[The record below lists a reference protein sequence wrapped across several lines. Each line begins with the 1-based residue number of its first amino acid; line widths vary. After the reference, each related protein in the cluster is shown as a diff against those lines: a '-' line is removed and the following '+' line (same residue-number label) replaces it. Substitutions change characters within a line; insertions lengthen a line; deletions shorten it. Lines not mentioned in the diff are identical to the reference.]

1 MRIEG
6 ENSKFG
12 QGFNHFMCIAA
23 YRCAARAKI
32 IQWGELYFEI
42 VFLCLRFFYVLT
54 DVSSIMMKSCEGTY
68 IDKNVS

>member
-12 QGFNHFMCIAA
+12 QGFNHFMCITA

-42 VFLCLRFFYVLT
+42 VFLCLRFFLCFNRCFFNN
-54 DVSSIMMKSCEGTY
+54 DEKL
-68 IDKNVS
+68 

>member
-12 QGFNHFMCIAA
+12 QEFNHFMCIAA

-32 IQWGELYFEI
+32 IQLGELNFEI
-42 VFLCLRFFYVLT
+42 AFFFLHFYILT
-54 DVSSIMMKSCEGTY
+54 EISSEMMKNCIG
-68 IDKNVS
+68 KNVS

>member
-42 VFLCLRFFYVLT
+42 AFLCLRFF
-54 DVSSIMMKSCEGTY
+54 MF
-68 IDKNVS
+68 

>member
-32 IQWGELYFEI
+32 IQKEELNFEI
-42 VFLCLRFFYVLT
+42 AFLFLRFFFYVLT
-54 DVSSIMMKSCEGTY
+54 DISSVMMKSCE
-68 IDKNVS
+68 DKNVS